1 MYGNHISVPVH
12 CNGVYSKCNIVP
24 NVFFFFNE
32 NHEKKISQIPYT
44 SKANDI
50 LT

>member
-24 NVFFFFNE
+24 NVFFFNE
-32 NHEKKISQIPYT
+32 NHEKKYHRYLIRAKQMT
-44 SKANDI
+44 S
-50 LT
+50 

>member
-24 NVFFFFNE
+24 NVFFLMRTM
-32 NHEKKISQIPYT
+32 KKNISQIPYT
-44 SKANDI
+44 SKTNDI

>member
-1 MYGNHISVPVH
+1 MYGSHISVPVH

-24 NVFFFFNE
+24 NVFFNE

-44 SKANDI
+44 SKTNDI

>member
-32 NHEKKISQIPYT
+32 NHEKKYHRYLIRAKQMT
-44 SKANDI
+44 S
-50 LT
+50 

>member
-1 MYGNHISVPVH
+1 MYGSHISVPVH

-24 NVFFFFNE
+24 NVFLMRTM
-32 NHEKKISQIPYT
+32 EKNISQIPYT
-44 SKANDI
+44 SKTNDI